1 MKNRLVL
8 EEWNVR
14 DVMDVLS
21 ELSEIDVVLEMQKG
35 KRSEDALVTSR
46 WLNPDQTEENEEVIK
61 SVFRMVY
68 DFLDNLAD
76 RDPARLKEPLC
87 AKGVYALMGFV
98 FEAVEKINKYTLLF
112 KHGTDV
118 QTVLDLKEYR
128 DLHEFHASSVAFLL
142 PPAASLEDQWEGNW
156 GVKSESL
163 TDIRGM
169 CLRNISQ
176 VQSDQQYELLYILNE
191 NGQPFYDYEVL
202 RHSSM
207 LYDVERIL
215 VKPVEDALFEKIEM
229 IRDRECHHRAVY
241 ILKSSH
247 YLVDEFFVEAF
258 KYKESLFIVSLIK
271 AVMALMLSANPRNL
285 KQTSLSGKTAYD
297 YFCNF
302 QYYLRQALDSQEY
315 QKLIMA
321 SSDSRPFHATLY
333 VLVHKLCT
341 LYFTCDIDHKEM
353 SAIVRRLVS
362 EGGDLVEQD
371 EETALSM
378 WSGLRKE
385 DRGMRHALEKY
396 PPGAIHKLAKV
407 FESRQ
412 NVKGFDP
419 LSQQYVPDQLFVVQC
434 KQKSVGVLRM
444 PCPIHQQVIQKA
456 VLVKEFEGFIR
467 ACRAHSTPQKILLI
481 NLQSRISWLEFAR
494 CIALEELSRKEEFAV
509 TVSLLGLS
517 KTSDFYHQEHTYRNQ
532 EDSVVFIE
540 NVKQQIDAEELCG
553 FYFSQNL
560 AAPIKSSLSQ
570 TLSMIHEMCFEGREI
585 LKHAERC
592 DFIEITYLFMTLF
605 ALHQSEAD
613 FISFIDK
620 DSVDLASVGSAEW
633 FGLCKLLSNKP
644 LTEEEKSFFF
654 YLLHSQALIH
664 RERGCDPIASSRML
678 TALDRLH
685 TAISTK
691 KKLLQKYFTETG
703 LSACTLLIET

>member
-46 WLNPDQTEENEEVIK
+46 WLNPDQVKENEEVVK
-61 SVFRMVY
+61 SIFRMVY
-68 DFLDNLAD
+68 DFLANLAD
-76 RDPARLKEPLC
+76 RDPARLKEPLF

-118 QTVLDLKEYR
+118 KTVLDLREYR
-128 DLHEFHASSVAFLL
+128 DLHEFYASAVAFLL
-142 PPAASLEDQWEGNW
+142 PPAAGLEDQWEDNW
-156 GVKSESL
+156 GIKSEGL

-207 LYDVERIL
+207 LYDVEGIL
-215 VKPVEDALFEKIEM
+215 VEPVGDTLFQKIEM
-229 IRDRECHHRAVY
+229 IQDRECHHRAVY

-247 YLVDEFFVEAF
+247 YMLDEFFAEAF
-258 KYKESLFIVSLIK
+258 KYKESFFIVSLIK

-285 KQTSLSGKTAYD
+285 KQTSLSGKTSYD
-297 YFCNF
+297 YFFNF
-302 QYYLRQALDSQEY
+302 QHYLRQALESQEY

-321 SSDSRPFHATLY
+321 SSDSRPFYATLY
-333 VLVHKLCT
+333 VLVHKWCA

-353 SAIVRRLVS
+353 SGIVRRLVS

-371 EETALSM
+371 EGDAPSI
-378 WSGLRKE
+378 WSGLRRE
-385 DRGMRHALEKY
+385 DRGLRHALAKY
-396 PPGAIHKLAKV
+396 PSGAIHKLAEV

-419 LSQQYVPDQLFVVQC
+419 LSQQYVPEQLFVVQC
-434 KQKSVGVLRM
+434 KQKSVVVLRM
-444 PCPIHQQVIQKA
+444 PCSIHQQVIQKA

-467 ACRAHSTPQKILLI
+467 GKGCRLTGE
-481 NLQSRISWLEFAR
+481 R
-494 CIALEELSRKEEFAV
+494 
-509 TVSLLGLS
+509 
-517 KTSDFYHQEHTYRNQ
+517 
-532 EDSVVFIE
+532 
-540 NVKQQIDAEELCG
+540 
-553 FYFSQNL
+553 
-560 AAPIKSSLSQ
+560 
-570 TLSMIHEMCFEGREI
+570 
-585 LKHAERC
+585 LK
-592 DFIEITYLFMTLF
+592 
-605 ALHQSEAD
+605 
-613 FISFIDK
+613 
-620 DSVDLASVGSAEW
+620 
-633 FGLCKLLSNKP
+633 
-644 LTEEEKSFFF
+644 
-654 YLLHSQALIH
+654 
-664 RERGCDPIASSRML
+664 
-678 TALDRLH
+678 
-685 TAISTK
+685 
-691 KKLLQKYFTETG
+691 
-703 LSACTLLIET
+703 LIEGIKRQRGHFNVDILVSCLKKQGLKVSRD